1 METVIQTRNLHKIF
15 KTGEVSVHA
24 LKGLDLE
31 VPEGQF
37 VVILGPSGSGKST
50 LLNILGGM
58 DTPTEGEFK
67 YRGTPLQKMN
77 KHELTM
83 FRRKAVGFIFQFY
96 NLMPNLTALENVA
109 LATELTDTPL
119 DPGEVLAEIGLADR
133 EDHFPSQLSGGQ
145 QQRVAIARAIAKNP
159 DILLCD
165 EPTGALDYETGK
177 QVLNYLQKINRERGK
192 TLLVITHN
200 AAIGKMADRVV
211 NIRDGRI
218 DRIEENSSPVT
229 ADEVSW

>member
-1 METVIQTRNLHKIF
+1 
-15 KTGEVSVHA
+15 
-24 LKGLDLE
+24 
-31 VPEGQF
+31 
-37 VVILGPSGSGKST
+37 
-50 LLNILGGM
+50 
-58 DTPTEGEFK
+58 
-67 YRGTPLQKMN
+67 
-77 KHELTM
+77 
-83 FRRKAVGFIFQFY
+83 
-96 NLMPNLTALENVA
+96 
-109 LATELTDTPL
+109 
-119 DPGEVLAEIGLADR
+119 
-133 EDHFPSQLSGGQ
+133 
-145 QQRVAIARAIAKNP
+145 
-159 DILLCD
+159 LLCD